1 MGKKVPEVG
10 KKEAISGK
18 KEARSGKIKWG
29 NKWEISHSEL
39 QDRSG
44 KISSV

>member
-10 KKEAISGK
+10 EKEAISGK
-18 KEARSGKIKWG
+18 KEARSRKIKWG
-29 NKWEISHSEL
+29 NKWEVPHSEL

-44 KISSV
+44 EFTSV